1 MTIDKPGKKFYKTEV
16 EWTERFDAGD
26 FPPEANIDIDR
37 CAPAPDGW
45 VLTMVWIG
53 YTETD
58 DVFITAR
65 YCAAGSD
72 ADIGPEWAGEITDL
86 EWDEG
91 EGWRVETAWDDGESG
106 LNELDWTI
114 HCDQQG
120 FKTSRDMAFE
130 FMEVNG
136 EFSSRFET

>member
-1 MTIDKPGKKFYKTEV
+1 
-16 EWTERFDAGD
+16 
-26 FPPEANIDIDR
+26 
-37 CAPAPDGW
+37 
-45 VLTMVWIG
+45 MVWIG

-58 DVFITAR
+58 DVFITVR

-72 ADIGPEWAGEITDL
+72 ADLGP

-106 LNELDWTI
+106 LNELDWSI

-120 FKTSRDMAFE
+120 LKPSRDMAFE
-130 FMEVNG
+130 FMEENG